1 MADEAKKAEVD
12 LGEPVFAEF
21 SENLRR
27 TKRNL
32 LIVSSVAIFAHLS
45 GVQIQ
50 ATGVLGLKF
59 DNDLEQIW
67 LQTALFFIVAYLFL
81 QFVWQ
86 ASDYIHHNRL
96 RITGTR
102 LSHVTAA
109 PISSEHGDYPDD
121 PIQST
126 LYHWWSTQAGK
137 IGNLSRVAGELHE
150 AAARLGEAANADMD
164 QANINNIR
172 EIGGLINK
180 DAADLSRKIEVAQ
193 KAITAERI
201 PNSLKRFEE
210 WFSRFRTSQV
220 RRMFVL
226 DVGVPVFRG
235 LAGIYL
241 TFSKVWP
248 SFLAWASA

>member
-1 MADEAKKAEVD
+1 MADEAKKVEVD

-86 ASDYIHHNRL
+86 ASDYIHLNRL

-102 LSHVTAA
+102 LSHVT
-109 PISSEHGDYPDD
+109 
-121 PIQST
+121 T
-126 LYHWWSTQAGK
+126 GK
-137 IGNLSRVAGELHE
+137 SMPTYDI
-150 AAARLGEAANADMD
+150 
-164 QANINNIR
+164 
-172 EIGGLINK
+172 
-180 DAADLSRKIEVAQ
+180 
-193 KAITAERI
+193 
-201 PNSLKRFEE
+201 
-210 WFSRFRTSQV
+210 
-220 RRMFVL
+220 
-226 DVGVPVFRG
+226 
-235 LAGIYL
+235 
-241 TFSKVWP
+241 
-248 SFLAWASA
+248 